1 MKLRTRNEQA
11 RLAVLRRYAVMD
23 TPPEE
28 AFDRLV
34 QMAARTLGA
43 PAALMTLL
51 DAERQWAKAKV
62 GVEASEIPRDEA
74 FCHYNLEDE
83 DVLVVPDL
91 TADARFADNP
101 YVAGEPGLRFYAGAP
116 LCTPDGFIL
125 GSLCVLDT
133 APRTLTS
140 DEVATLRDLA
150 TLAVEELERR
160 TVHSYRQG
168 LLESITDAFVAVD
181 TNWRCTY
188 VNARAGEVLQRDH
201 AALLG
206 RGLWDEFPP
215 EAVPEHYRRL
225 REAVATQETVQYE
238 AYVAP
243 LERWLKVSAYPFDGG
258 LSIYF
263 DDITERKEMEAALRQ
278 RERDL
283 REAHRIARLGS
294 WTWDLQADVT
304 TWSVVKYDIF
314 GLSPTE
320 EVTHERFLSCVHPDD
335 LERARTFGTEIRGP
349 EGPDVGE
356 IDYRIVRPDG
366 EVRFLRERSELIRAP
381 DGTPLRVVGTAQD
394 VTAET
399 QRNAELMRAKEE
411 AEQMNRLKSRFL
423 TNMSHEIRTPLTSI
437 IGFAEILNEMELQ
450 GPVAECV
457 DTIYRS
463 SERLFTTLTS
473 VLDLSQLEAGTLTLH
488 PEELVVQDLVADAV
502 SAHDRHASQQG
513 IALECALPPFD
524 VQATLD
530 RAACMRVLSNIIGN
544 AVKFTR
550 EGSVDVRLD
559 ATDDAFTCTVA
570 DTGIGIAESFLPN
583 LFDPFKQES
592 NGDTR
597 RYEGNGLGLA
607 IAQDLV
613 DLMGGTI
620 AVDSEKGEGTTV
632 TLVLPR
638 WAEPNGE
645 ATGRAAPAGP

>member
-1 MKLRTRNEQA
+1 MKHRARSEQA
-11 RLAVLRRYAVMD
+11 RLAALRRYAVMD

-51 DAERQWAKAKV
+51 DGDRQWAKAKV
-62 GVEASEIPRDEA
+62 GMEASEIPRDQA

-83 DVLVVPDL
+83 NVLVVPDL
-91 TADARFADNP
+91 TADARFANNP
-101 YVAGEPGLRFYAGAP
+101 YVVGDTGLRFYAGAP

-125 GSLCVLDT
+125 GSICVLDT
-133 APRTLTS
+133 VPRTLTS
-140 DEVATLRDLA
+140 DEVATLQDLA
-150 TLAVEELERR
+150 ALAVEELERR
-160 TVHSYRQG
+160 TAHSYQQG

-188 VNARAGEVLQRDH
+188 VNARAGEILQRDR

-225 REAVATQETVQYE
+225 REAVATQETVQYA
-238 AYVAP
+238 AYAAP
-243 LERWLKVSAYPFDGG
+243 LDRWMKVSAYPFDGG

-263 DDITERKEMEAALRQ
+263 DDITERKEMEEALRQ
-278 RERDL
+278 REHDL
-283 REAHRIARLGS
+283 QEAQRIARLGS

-304 TWSVVKYDIF
+304 TWSTVKHDIF
-314 GLSPTE
+314 GLPPTE
-320 EVTHERFLSCVHPDD
+320 EVTYETFMSCVHPDD
-335 LERARTFGTEIRGP
+335 RARVRAFEAEVRGP

-366 EVRFLRERSELIRAP
+366 EVCFIRERSELMRAP

-423 TNMSHEIRTPLTSI
+423 ANMSHEIRTPLTSI
-437 IGFAEILNEMELQ
+437 IGFAEILREMELQ
-450 GPVAECV
+450 GPVAECA

-463 SERLFTTLTS
+463 SDRLFTTLTS

-488 PEELVVQDLVADAV
+488 PEELVVQDLVADVV
-502 SAHDRHASQQG
+502 STHDRYASQQG

-550 EGSVDVRLD
+550 EGSVDVQLD
-559 ATDDAFTCTVA
+559 ATDEAFTCTVA

-592 NGDTR
+592 NGNTR

-607 IAQDLV
+607 IAKDLV
-613 DLMGGTI
+613 DLMGGAIHVETQ
-620 AVDSEKGEGTTV
+620 KGEGTTV
-632 TLVLPR
+632 TVRLPR
-638 WAEPNGE
+638 VLE
-645 ATGRAAPAGP
+645 A